1 MTTENGSI
9 LSIVGDMHKIL
20 LFGAQGQL
28 GWELRRAL
36 MSLGS
41 VIALD
46 IPHLDIRDQEA
57 LSQAVLAC
65 RPNIIVNA
73 TAYTAVDQ
81 AESEPEIAMAINGHA
96 PGRLAEL
103 ALKLGA
109 ALIHYST
116 DYVFDGTKGR
126 PYVESDPP
134 NPLSVYAASK
144 LAGEQAILQ
153 VGGAYLIFRTS
164 WLYSLRRDSF
174 VVKVLR
180 WSRQQEVL
188 RVVADQISNP
198 TWARALAEATAQV
211 LAMGG
216 HDAVNWIRQRRG
228 VYHLA
233 NEGYASRLE
242 WAQTIL
248 RLDPH
253 PEEQRARELQ
263 PAQTHEFSTPATRP
277 LFSALDCTCF
287 TKTFGLRLPAWEE
300 SLQLAMQEDCYNPRA
315 LQ

>member
-1 MTTENGSI
+1 
-9 LSIVGDMHKIL
+9 MHKIL

-36 MSLGS
+36 MPLGS
-41 VIALD
+41 VTALD
-46 IPHLDIRDQEA
+46 IPHLDIRDQAA

-65 RPNIIVNA
+65 RPNVIVNA

-81 AESEPEIAMAINGHA
+81 AESEPEIAMAINGQA
-96 PGRLAEL
+96 PRHLAEL
-103 ALKLGA
+103 ALKMGA
-109 ALIHYST
+109 ALIHFST
-116 DYVFDGTKGR
+116 DYVFDGTKGS
-126 PYVESDPP
+126 PYVEDDPP

-144 LAGEQAILQ
+144 LAGEQAISQ
-153 VGGAYLIFRTS
+153 VGGAYLIVRTS

-198 TWARALAEATAQV
+198 TWARALAEAIAQV

-216 HDAVNWIRQRRG
+216 HEVVDWLRERRG

-233 NEGYASRLE
+233 GDGYASRLE
-242 WAQTIL
+242 WAQAIL
-248 RLDPH
+248 RLDPRA
-253 PEEQRARELQ
+253 EEQRVRELQ
-263 PAQTHEFSTPATRP
+263 PALTSEFPTPAVRP

-287 TKTFGLRLPAWEE
+287 TNTFGLRLPAWEE
-300 SLQLAMQEDCYNPRA
+300 ALQLAMQEDCYNPLA
-315 LQ
+315 LK